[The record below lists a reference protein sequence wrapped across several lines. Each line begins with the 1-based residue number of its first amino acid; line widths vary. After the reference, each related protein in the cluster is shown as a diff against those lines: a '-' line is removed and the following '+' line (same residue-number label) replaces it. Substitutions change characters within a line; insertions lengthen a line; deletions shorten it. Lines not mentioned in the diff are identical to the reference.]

1 MMVMVLALV
10 VRRNWLENGSRLVV
24 GNYWMNWK
32 NVPPCLVPILC
43 MSIQNLQREK
53 YTWHFHLYS
62 CTTMMTR
69 TISMIRIVSKC
80 YSIYPAIDFIQI
92 YTTPFSP
99 KANHSS
105 STTTINPKRRNA
117 VMLPPKVQVQ
127 VVSKKQPIVS
137 LNELI

>member
-10 VRRNWLENGSRLVV
+10 VRRNWLGNGSRLVV
-24 GNYWMNWK
+24 GNYWTNLK
-32 NVPPCLVPILC
+32 NVLPCLVPILC

-80 YSIYPAIDFIQI
+80 YSIYPAIDSNLYHPIFPKSKSLLLYHHHQSQEEECCDAAAKSASTSRLQE
-92 YTTPFSP
+92 TT
-99 KANHSS
+99 NC
-105 STTTINPKRRNA
+105 
-117 VMLPPKVQVQ
+117 
-127 VVSKKQPIVS
+127 
-137 LNELI
+137 